1 MVFLDRDWRPRRS
14 VLFLPASNPRA
25 ISRAAALPCDCVI
38 FDLEDSVARE
48 MADAARRNVRGIHP
62 AYFDRRER
70 IVRVSAFGSP
80 SFEADLE
87 AALVAKADAI
97 LLPKVEA
104 AEPIVSTSAR
114 LAASRSAARL
124 WAMVETPRAI
134 LEIAAIARADP
145 RLQVLVMGPNDLSK
159 ATGVPILPGREA
171 FVPWFMSVIAAGRA
185 NRLCI
190 LDGVF
195 NNFRNGEGFTEEC
208 RGGARLGF
216 DGKTLIHPSQ
226 IDAANAAF
234 SPSAEEFAAARRVVD
249 GFALPENR
257 LLGTI
262 ALDGVMVE
270 RLHLENAERLL
281 QWEHRFKS

>member
-38 FDLEDSVARE
+38 FDLEDSVAPE
-48 MADAARRNVRGIHP
+48 MADAARRNVRSIHP
-62 AYFDRRER
+62 ADFGRRER
-70 IVRVSAFGSP
+70 IVRVSAFGSL

-87 AALVAKADAI
+87 AALVAKPDAI

-104 AEPIVSTSAR
+104 AEPIVSVSAR
-114 LAASRSAARL
+114 LAGSGSAARL
-124 WAMVETPRAI
+124 WAMVETPQAI
-134 LEIAAIARADP
+134 LEIAAIARADS

-159 ATGVPILPGREA
+159 TTGVPMLPGRVA

-190 LDGVF
+190 LDGVY
-195 NNFRNGEGFTEEC
+195 NDFRNGEGLAEEC
-208 RGGARLGF
+208 RGGALLGF

-249 GFALPENR
+249 AFALPENK
-257 LLGTI
+257 LLGAI
-262 ALDGVMVE
+262 AFDGVMVE